1 MIEVCCGLDVHG
13 QLAGISIEPAAP
25 QRWAAVLVSA
35 GLVPKFGPYR
45 LYAELARRLARD
57 GFFTLR
63 FDLGDVGDSRQAH
76 VGQPLEERTRLEIG
90 AAVEHVNAR
99 QGIEGV
105 VLAGL
110 CSGAEDSFR
119 YAEHDPRIGALVLV
133 DPFSYRTSGWTWR
146 HAVHRLVRRSM
157 RLLRLYQPLE
167 YRSGAARLGNTVG
180 PSRLTYQRMPH
191 AESSRILK
199 VLLDRGV
206 HVHFVYTGGSSES
219 FNHTGQL
226 RAMFPG
232 IDFKG
237 LVTVDH
243 LSHIDHTQPL
253 QQDRDCLVDLI
264 GRRLLPL
271 ARRTARRHA
280 WSLQSSAI

>member
-1 MIEVCCGLDVHG
+1 MIEACCQLDVHG
-13 QLAGISIEPAAP
+13 QLAGIIIEPAAP
-25 QRWAAVLVSA
+25 HRWAAVLVSA

-90 AAVEHVNAR
+90 AAVGHVNAR

-119 YAEHDPRIGALVLV
+119 YAENDPRIGAVVLV

-146 HAVHRLVRRSM
+146 HAVHRLMRRSM

-206 HVHFVYTGGSSES
+206 HVHFVYTGGSGES

-226 RAMFPG
+226 QAMFPG

-243 LSHIDHTQPL
+243 LPHIDHTQPL
-253 QQDRDCLVDLI
+253 QQDRDCLVDVI

-280 WSLQSSAI
+280 LSLQSSAI